1 MYRPTA
7 IYPEGYPAVDIY
19 VTISFPGMTLSLD
32 VAIEF
37 QIYFYHSFPSVEFI
51 AQLSGL
57 RIDL

>member
-1 MYRPTA
+1 MYRPIA
-7 IYPEGYPAVDIY
+7 ISPEGYPAIIISVSILFFGT
-19 VTISFPGMTLSLD
+19 TISLD

-37 QIYFYHSFPSVEFI
+37 QIEFYHSFFSEKSL